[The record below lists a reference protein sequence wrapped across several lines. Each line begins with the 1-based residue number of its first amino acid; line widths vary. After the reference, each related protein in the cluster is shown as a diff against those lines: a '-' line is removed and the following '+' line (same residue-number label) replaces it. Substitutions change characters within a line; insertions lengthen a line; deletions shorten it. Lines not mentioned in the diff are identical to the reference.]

1 MNKRRYVVLDRDG
14 TVNVERH
21 YLSRPEEMELL
32 PQAAEG
38 LRMMEDMGLSFIIIT
53 NQSGIGR
60 GYFSEEDAERTNR
73 RLVELLEAEG
83 VRLDGIY
90 CCPHMPDD
98 DCECRKPNPALLL
111 QAASELCFD
120 PEDCFII
127 GDKACDIEMGSAV
140 EATTILVRTGYGEEE
155 IARKSVHPDFV
166 ACDLMEAA
174 ILIRM
179 LLSIEY
185 KIGKSSAAGVG
196 EPVEETVEA
205 L

>member
-1 MNKRRYVVLDRDG
+1 MTQRAAFLDRDG
-14 TVNVERH
+14 TIIEDVH
-21 YLSRPEEMELL
+21 FLTRPEDIRLL
-32 PQAAEG
+32 PGVASALKR
-38 LRMMEDMGLSFIIIT
+38 LRDAGYLLIIVS

-60 GYFSEEDAERTNR
+60 GYFGEEDAERANR

-196 EPVEETVEA
+196 EPVVETMET